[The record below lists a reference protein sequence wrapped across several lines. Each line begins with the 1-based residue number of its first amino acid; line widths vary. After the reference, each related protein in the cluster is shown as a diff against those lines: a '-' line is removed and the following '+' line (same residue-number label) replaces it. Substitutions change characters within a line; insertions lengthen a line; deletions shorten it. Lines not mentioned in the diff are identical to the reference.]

1 MRAGRTAGHD
11 DSGGAEVF
19 AVTPIEI
26 GIVCVAALFV
36 LLFLGMPIGACMG
49 VAGAAGLAFLTNFDG
64 AIMKLGQT
72 AFNSTASYILAVIPL
87 FILMGELA
95 FISKLT
101 EDAYSTL
108 YVWLGRLP
116 GGLAIATIGACAAF
130 AAVCGSSSAT
140 ASTIASI
147 AFPEMRKY
155 QYDEGFALGTI
166 AAGGTLGILIPPST
180 AFVLYALITEQS
192 IGKLFLSGVVPGILL
207 SLLFACAI
215 LLVTWRKRS
224 ELGGAANLGW
234 RARWISLK
242 GIWGVF
248 ALFIIVMGGIYTGVF
263 TATEAAAVGAFAA
276 FIIAVIRGHLN
287 RKSLGGAFFR
297 TLRTT
302 GMIFVLVIGA
312 TLFGYFLEASNISRA
327 IGQFVSGLHL
337 SPVLVLMVVI
347 VVYLIL
353 GCLMDA
359 FSMLLIMTPIV
370 LPVITGIGYDPIWF
384 GVITVIT
391 VEAGLITP
399 PIGMNVFIMAGVA
412 PEVPMFSIFRGVTI
426 YVIAMMVCIALLIA
440 FPQIALFLPNAM
452 K

>member
-1 MRAGRTAGHD
+1 L
-11 DSGGAEVF
+11 
-19 AVTPIEI
+19 TPIEI
-26 GIVCVAALFV
+26 GMVCVVALFV

-49 VAGAAGLAFLTNFDG
+49 VTGAAGLAFLTNFDG
-64 AIMKLGQT
+64 AMMKLGQT

-87 FILMGELA
+87 FILMGEFG

-108 YVWLGRLP
+108 YIWLGRLP

-155 QYDEGFALGTI
+155 HYDEGFALGTI

-207 SLLFACAI
+207 SLLFAAAI
-215 LLVTWRKRS
+215 FLKTWRNRS
-224 ELGGAANLGW
+224 ELSGGANFGW
-234 RARWISLK
+234 RSRLISLK
-242 GIWGVF
+242 GMWGVF
-248 ALFIIVMGGIYTGVF
+248 ALFIIVMGGIYTGIF

-276 FIIAVIRGHLN
+276 FIIAAIRGHLS

-327 IGQFVSGLHL
+327 IGSFVAGLHL
-337 SPVLVLMVVI
+337 SPLLVLAVVI
-347 VVYLIL
+347 VLYLIL
-353 GCLMDA
+353 GCLMDS

-370 LPVITGIGYDPIWF
+370 LPVITAMGYDPIWF

-412 PEVPMFSIFRGVTI
+412 PEVPMFAIFRGVTV
-426 YVIAMMVCIALLIA
+426 YVVAMMVCIALLIA
-440 FPQIALFLPNAM
+440 FPKIALFLPQAM